1 MRIRRVGSA
10 ELLRKPERLAEKG
23 IELGPVE
30 VEMLKVLLRDVAH
43 TGRIRWET
51 SRLVPKK

>member
-10 ELLRKPERLAEKG
+10 ELPRKPERLAEKG